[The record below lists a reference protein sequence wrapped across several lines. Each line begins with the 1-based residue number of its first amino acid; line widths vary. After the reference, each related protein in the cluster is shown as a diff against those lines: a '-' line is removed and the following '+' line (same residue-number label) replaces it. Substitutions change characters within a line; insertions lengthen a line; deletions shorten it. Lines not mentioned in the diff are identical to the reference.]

1 MGIET
6 RRGSRPGQALTEF
19 VLGLFA
25 FTLVFVGLI
34 AFVRYI
40 LVSQELSRG
49 LRAEA
54 GRAAMGRHG
63 LDESYSSVVRH
74 DTITVSPMAADYIFG
89 SRQVEV
95 REEVHIPAMGLDAI
109 ENPGY

>member
-1 MGIET
+1 MGT
-6 RRGSRPGQALTEF
+6 RPPGRFRPGQALAE
-19 VLGLFA
+19 LAIGLLA
-25 FTLVFVGLI
+25 FTLVVAGLL
-34 AFVRYI
+34 AFLRYI
-40 LVSQELSRG
+40 LVSQQLSRG
-49 LRAEA
+49 MRAEA
-54 GRAAMGRHG
+54 GRAAMNQHG

-109 ENPGY
+109 PPGP

>member
-6 RRGSRPGQALTEF
+6 RRGSRSGQALTE
-19 VLGLFA
+19 LAIGLFA
-25 FTLVFVGLI
+25 FTLVVAGLF
-34 AFVRYI
+34 AFLRYI

-95 REEVHIPAMGLDAI
+95 REEVHIPAMGLDAVQ
-109 ENPGY
+109 NLGH

>member
-6 RRGSRPGQALTEF
+6 RRGARPGQALTE
-19 VLGLFA
+19 LAIGLFA
-25 FTLVFVGLI
+25 FTLVVAGLF
-34 AFVRYI
+34 AFLRYI

-54 GRAAMGRHG
+54 GRAAMNQHG

-74 DTITVSPMAADYIFG
+74 DTIIFG

-95 REEVHIPAMGLDAI
+95 REEVHIPAMGLDAVQ
-109 ENPGY
+109 NLGH